1 MDKMKFSDKKNLHF
15 LCQINKKHY
24 LCSAKTGKS
33 YTVSSFRILQG
44 LTAAKVE
51 GRSDA
56 I

>member
-1 MDKMKFSDKKNLHF
+1 MREKP
-15 LCQINKKHY
+15 Y

-51 GRSDA
+51 GCSDA